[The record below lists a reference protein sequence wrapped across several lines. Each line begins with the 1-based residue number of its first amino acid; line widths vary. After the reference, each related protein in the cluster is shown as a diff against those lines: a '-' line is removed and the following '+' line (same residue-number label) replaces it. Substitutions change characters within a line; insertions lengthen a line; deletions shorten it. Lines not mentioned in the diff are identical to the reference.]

1 MGIDGK
7 DVCFIIWKILKLST
21 STTFRYV
28 MRYPFVSGVSAFMIV
43 LYTFLP
49 LVFYLVLCSSPLI
62 AYVWFHPRNHDL
74 SSKIC
79 DLPEE
84 GEITDRGLS
93 QDGRTEKAELKHQRS
108 VRRNARRKVEE
119 VGKDWDSSQ
128 ASEDERGK
136 VILKTLYGEVLP
148 ETVTSDLESFKR
160 DRTLLVT
167 EESSFDSDGDN
178 NGDVVV
184 VDPLERVTSVCDGGD
199 ESEVECSSSE
209 EEEEEEE
216 RREDINK
223 VDVVAWTEDD
233 QKNLM
238 DLGTSEMER
247 NKRLENLISRRRSK
261 RFFLLAA
268 EGTLMDM
275 EVPRICIGRN
285 FYGFNKENYEIDGLL
300 MPGSAPSVLL
310 PRRNPF
316 DLPYDPLEEKPNLTG
331 DSFHQEFAE
340 ANPKDIFFCRHESFH
355 HRVLPSESHKDS
367 KLTSLWRNAVDGRPS
382 PLRGSNDQPPLLK
395 ERDITVRKGNDMEAG
410 EVRIETDSIRND
422 DSDSNASLSPRE
434 REKDANASDQSDAS
448 GTFCKQNDRVGNS
461 LAGLVPR
468 SSGSSSL
475 ATARQRYMEHFG
487 YSTRKCHMVTHSVDS
502 DLQVEVSE
510 LGSPPTSVDGNDSD
524 YERSLFVYE
533 SDIGKEVGF
542 NSGNSEFLP
551 VRRENEHLNETS
563 FLASPENEEAEKL
576 ESMVPQHNEVFSKR
590 AEELKELP
598 ESSAEE
604 IKISYDSDEPQP
616 SHRTDQESEEP
627 RERND
632 GEEMQQAAEA
642 EASSDVIHP
651 VNSEEPATSPRSV
664 LPDMLHLDQAH
675 SEDLDHTSV
684 GQLQNLDPPAESS
697 HNQLDEHSEQTEKNT
712 VETVGSDDMGTI
724 QEKQEG
730 SEVTNSDEP
739 IYAEDHRQSIDP
751 LAVELENNQTV
762 GINR

>member
-7 DVCFIIWKILKLST
+7 DVCFIIWKILKIST
-21 STTFRYV
+21 NTTFRYV
-28 MRYPFVSGVSAFMIV
+28 MRYPVVSGVSTFMII
-43 LYTFLP
+43 LYIFLP
-49 LVFYLVLCSSPLI
+49 WGFYLLLCSLI
-62 AYVWFHPRNHDL
+62 AYVSYYPRNHDL
-74 SSKIC
+74 SSKID
-79 DLPEE
+79 DLSEE
-84 GEITDRGLS
+84 GERTDRGLS
-93 QDGRTEKAELKHQRS
+93 FVSQEGRTEKAELKHQRS

-136 VILKTLYGEVLP
+136 VILTTLYGEVLP
-148 ETVTSDLESFKR
+148 ETISTPDLEKLKR
-160 DRTLLVT
+160 ERTLLVG
-167 EESSFDSDGDN
+167 EESSFDSVFDN
-178 NGDVVV
+178 SEDV
-184 VDPLERVTSVCDGGD
+184 VDPLEKVTSVD
-199 ESEVECSSSE
+199 ETEVECSSE

-216 RREDINK
+216 RSEDRNK

-247 NKRLENLISRRRSK
+247 NKRLENLITRRRSR

-268 EGTLMDM
+268 EGSLMDDM

-285 FYGFNKENYEIDGLL
+285 FYGFGKENYEIDGLL

-331 DSFHQEFAE
+331 DSFQQEFAV
-340 ANPKDIFFCRHESFH
+340 ATNSKDIFFCRHESFH
-355 HRVLPSESHKDS
+355 HRVQPSTLQKES
-367 KLTSLWRNAVDGRPS
+367 KLASSWRNEVDGGSR
-382 PLRGSNDQPPLLK
+382 LRKQQGSNDQPPLLK
-395 ERDITVRKGNDMEAG
+395 EREKGNDMEAG

-434 REKDANASDQSDAS
+434 REKDFNVSDQSDAS
-448 GTFCKQNDRVGNS
+448 GTLCKQNERVGNS

-487 YSTRKCHMVTHSVDS
+487 YNTKKCHMVTHSVDS

-524 YERSLFVYE
+524 YERSMFVYE
-533 SDIGKEVGF
+533 SDIGKQMSFNGGEYEV
-542 NSGNSEFLP
+542 LP
-551 VRRENEHLNETS
+551 VGKDDQDLNEKTS
-563 FLASPENEEAEKL
+563 FASPKNEEAGEM
-576 ESMVPQHNEVFSKR
+576 ESMVPQHNEASSKR
-590 AEELKELP
+590 PEELKELP
-598 ESSAEE
+598 ENSADE

-616 SHRTDQESEEP
+616 SERIDQESEET

-632 GEEMQQAAEA
+632 GEEMQQVMAEA
-642 EASSDVIHP
+642 EASSDVTHHG
-651 VNSEEPATSPRSV
+651 NSEESATSPRSV
-664 LPDMLHLDQAH
+664 LPDMLLLDQTH
-675 SEDLDHTSV
+675 SGDLDHTSI
-684 GQLQNLDPPAESS
+684 GELQNMDPPAESS
-697 HNQLDEHSEQTEKNT
+697 HNQIDEHSEPTEEK
-712 VETVGSDDMGTI
+712 VETICSDAMGTI
-724 QEKQEG
+724 QEKQVG
-730 SEVTNSDEP
+730 SEVTYNDEP

-751 LAVELENNQTV
+751 LAVELKNNQTD
-762 GINR
+762 GIN